1 MAASLPKKEVLRKGN
16 RVATKSRK
24 GSRPLP
30 SQFAS
35 FDDYLKARGIGS
47 EVDAEVERRVIALQ
61 LERRRHECGV
71 SKSELARM
79 IGTSRTQVDR
89 ILDPASKNIS
99 LVTLNRAARAL
110 GKKVVYDLID
120 L

>member
-1 MAASLPKKEVLRKGN
+1 
-16 RVATKSRK
+16 
-24 GSRPLP
+24 
-30 SQFAS
+30 
-35 FDDYLKARGIGS
+35 
-47 EVDAEVERRVIALQ
+47 
-61 LERRRHECGV
+61 
-71 SKSELARM
+71 M